1 MSTAARSIRQNTR
14 GRKLAPVEPRTR
26 RRNRG
31 LIKRTG
37 TRRVAP
43 LAIVAGLAAVAIIGI
58 VLLEQVIL
66 AQSAFRL
73 DHVRNE
79 IMSQQALHEE
89 LLLETAKL
97 DSSARIEHYARTK
110 LGMTEPVA
118 GEVQYI
124 VADLKVRRKNAPV
137 LARGRSLME
146 DPAEGIAVST
156 EGQSP

>member
-14 GRKLAPVEPRTR
+14 ARKLAPVEPRTR

-43 LAIVAGLAAVAIIGI
+43 LAIIAGIAAIAIIGI

-79 IMSQQALHEE
+79 IIRQQARHEE

-97 DSSARIEHYARTK
+97 DSSARIEHYAHTK
-110 LGMTEPVA
+110 LGMIEPLV

-124 VADLKVRRKNAPV
+124 VADLRVRRRNAPV
-137 LARGRSLME
+137 LARGRDVIE
-146 DPAEGIAVST
+146 EPANGIAAST